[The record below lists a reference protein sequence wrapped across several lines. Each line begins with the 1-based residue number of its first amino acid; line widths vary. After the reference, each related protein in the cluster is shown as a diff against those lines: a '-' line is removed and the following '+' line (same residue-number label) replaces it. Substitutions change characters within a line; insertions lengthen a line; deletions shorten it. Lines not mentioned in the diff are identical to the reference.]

1 MRWRLISAFMVIT
14 LLVVLV
20 QDIPLGNYLVRVER
34 DRLTTSLERDA
45 FLLGGR
51 ARQLLEAG
59 TGAPAG
65 VADAVRSYGQAS
77 GARVVIVNPAGT
89 AVATSDDDQSATG
102 SSYVSRPEI
111 ADALTGQITSGQRHS
126 DTLGFDLV
134 YVTVPVLSGEK
145 ITGAVRLTYP
155 ASEVTDRVSGQ
166 LTVLWTVAA
175 TTVLLT
181 GLLAYLMA
189 GAVTRRIKRLQK
201 ATERLAEGDL
211 SARTEEDEG
220 APELRALAG
229 SFNRMADRLEH
240 LLQQQKGFASD
251 ASHQL
256 RTPLTGL
263 RLRLENAVDS
273 LGSDPEKAQVMVA
286 DSLEETYR
294 LQRIIDGLLL
304 LSRADSREV
313 ARVNVDLSA
322 VAWNRLEQWEALAE
336 ETGVRITLDALA
348 EANVTAMPG
357 AAEQI
362 IDNLIDNALAVA
374 PPGSLIRLV
383 VSHPEND
390 GMVELHVIDEGP
402 GLSAE
407 DSQRAFNR
415 FWRGQGSS
423 EGTGLGLAIV
433 QQLAEASGAAASLA
447 PRSAGG
453 HTAPDRSGG
462 VTGLDAC
469 VKFRAAGR

>member
-1 MRWRLISAFMVIT
+1 MRWRLICAFMVTT

-51 ARQLLEAG
+51 TGGLLETAG
-59 TGAPAG
+59 GLPDG
-65 VADAVRSYGQAS
+65 VAEAVRQYGEAS

-102 SSYVSRPEI
+102 SSYISRPEI
-111 ADALTGQITSGQRHS
+111 AEALTGQINSGQRYS
-126 DTLGFDLV
+126 QTLGFDLL

-145 ITGAVRLTYP
+145 ISGAVRLTYP
-155 ASEVTDRVSGQ
+155 ASVVTDQVSGQ
-166 LTVLWTVAA
+166 LRVLWTVAG
-175 TTVLLT
+175 TTVLLA
-181 GLLAYLMA
+181 GLLAFLMA
-189 GAVTRRIKRLQK
+189 GAVASRIQRLQR
-201 ATERLAEGDL
+201 ATELLADGHL
-211 SARTEEDEG
+211 GTRTEEGGG

-229 SFNRMADRLEH
+229 SFNRMAERMER
-240 LLQQQKGFASD
+240 LLQQQRGFASD

-263 RLRLENAVDS
+263 RLRLENAADS
-273 LGSDPEKAQVMVA
+273 LDSDPEAAKVMVS

-304 LSRADSREV
+304 LSRAEGREV
-313 ARVNVDLSA
+313 ALVGTDLSE
-322 VAWNRLEQWEALAE
+322 VARGRLEQWEALAE
-336 ETGVRITLDALA
+336 ETGVRITLDAA
-348 EANVTAMPG
+348 PEANVMAMPG

-374 PPGSLIRLV
+374 PQGSLIRIMV
-383 VSHPEND
+383 AHAENPD
-390 GMVELHVIDEGP
+390 SVELHVLDEGP

-407 DSQRAFNR
+407 DRQRAFNR
-415 FWRGQGSS
+415 FWRGPASSGGS
-423 EGTGLGLAIV
+423 GLGLAIV
-433 QQLAEASGAAASLA
+433 QQLAEASGAVATLA
-447 PRSAGG
+447 P
-453 HTAPDRSGG
+453 G
-462 VTGLDAC
+462 VKDQLTGATGLDAS
-469 VKFRAAGR
+469 VKFRSRE

>member
-1 MRWRLISAFMVIT
+1 
-14 LLVVLV
+14 
-20 QDIPLGNYLVRVER
+20 
-34 DRLTTSLERDA
+34 
-45 FLLGGR
+45 
-51 ARQLLEAG
+51 
-59 TGAPAG
+59 
-65 VADAVRSYGQAS
+65 
-77 GARVVIVNPAGT
+77 
-89 AVATSDDDQSATG
+89 
-102 SSYVSRPEI
+102 
-111 ADALTGQITSGQRHS
+111 
-126 DTLGFDLV
+126 
-134 YVTVPVLSGEK
+134 
-145 ITGAVRLTYP
+145 
-155 ASEVTDRVSGQ
+155 
-166 LTVLWTVAA
+166 
-175 TTVLLT
+175 
-181 GLLAYLMA
+181 MA
-189 GAVTRRIKRLQK
+189 GAVTRRINRLQK
-201 ATERLAEGDL
+201 ATERLADGDL

-273 LGSDPEKAQVMVA
+273 LGSDPENARVMVA

-304 LSRADSREV
+304 LSRADSRDV
-313 ARVNVDLSA
+313 AHVNVDLSA

-336 ETGVRITLDALA
+336 ETGVRISLDALP

-383 VSHPEND
+383 VSHPESD

-415 FWRGQGSS
+415 FWRGPGSS

-433 QQLAEASGAAASLA
+433 QQLAEASGAAASLTPRA
-447 PRSAGG
+447 PGAN
-453 HTAPDRSGG
+453 TAPDQSRGI
-462 VTGLDAC
+462 TGLDAC
-469 VKFRAAGR
+469 VKFRAAAGP